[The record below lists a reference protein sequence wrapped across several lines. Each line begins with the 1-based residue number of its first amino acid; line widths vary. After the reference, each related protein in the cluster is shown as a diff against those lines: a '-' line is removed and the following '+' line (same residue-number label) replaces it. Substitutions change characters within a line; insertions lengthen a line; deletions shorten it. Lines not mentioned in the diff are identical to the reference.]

1 MERQLVSESWIS
13 MQVNEVKFYVWRDES
28 IIGEHNSGFLSGDI
42 CRKVCLRKLA
52 PFIAPD

>member
-1 MERQLVSESWIS
+1 

-42 CRKVCLRKLA
+42 CNQEIVSSGFNVL
-52 PFIAPD
+52 